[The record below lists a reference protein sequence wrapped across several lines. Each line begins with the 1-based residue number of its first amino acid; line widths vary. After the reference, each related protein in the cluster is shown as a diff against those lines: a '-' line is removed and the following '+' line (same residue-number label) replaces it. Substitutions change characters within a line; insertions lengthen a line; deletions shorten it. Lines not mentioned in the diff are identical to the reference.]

1 MKKRLLSAALALAM
15 VLTMLPLTAFADYD
29 TPVAGDVVGNGT
41 ERVQYINYID
51 ATHTSRGW
59 YVTHVYPAEP
69 ASGSTPAKPQ
79 KSVDFLVTKGVSVG
93 GMYYKNAS
101 GGTLSV
107 DANGVVTNTTIYNY
121 TRNSDGTLARTSL
134 KGQVIVIGDSQTI
147 DIKDASPSIS
157 LDVYGGTA
165 NLTNSGG
172 KLTSVTVNNAQY
184 AAYGYSRGTIAG
196 LSSLNLTSL
205 TLKNVLCNDNVIL
218 NSKTATLA
226 GQLHSVTLDNAKLGT
241 ITLDGVGTD
250 ANKTQVGQTVDIR
263 NKSTFGNISVTG
275 NNSTVK
281 LYDVPGNSSS
291 TVSMT
296 GTGGSFDFQ
305 GGGSIG
311 ALTVTGNTTTALTT
325 APANISIATGC
336 TVGSI
341 NSTGSVATEKA
352 AGRNTVSISGNVG
365 GGVYLK
371 NSAVTINGG
380 NIGSKVVVETGTVT
394 VSGNR
399 STIAAAV
406 ALAHDATF
414 TLNGTNCTIGPL
426 KVYGTGMDPKSVT
439 FTVPADPSNTLGST
453 TDSVVGYTKSTISG
467 GTWKSPVPAGNL
479 NNITYQLKNGDL
491 HTYYNQDQLGEA
503 VIKQGS
509 IAGSVLTMP
518 GVDISTPQKI
528 TFKNGTLTYGELT
541 VKGGTQIPKLPTQM
555 NSVSTPYWSDGNSG
569 SLSGMYPTPTNNNA
583 VTLDAGGGAVTGEVS
598 RFINVYAAAA
608 GTGKTV
614 TAKLVGNVITLSGA
628 VDAGQ
633 TNFTLDLE
641 TDAVKDDGSGKEV
654 PIVIRGVGVTFDP
667 KTKTLNFDN
676 PGNPGY
682 TLTGGNG
689 VMVTDNFTAL
699 KLTNGT
705 KYTLNGSGL
714 VQRTTSVYV
723 VGESSDPAFPS
734 RTNRFSTNDIEVIV
748 NAPGYTATDTLRN
761 IVINAVNGSGA
772 GINWTNSPAVARA
785 INAALASIT
794 DAQAE
799 SFRDAARRQAWTDNG
814 TRGVAFDKSKHTT
827 AYDSQPV
834 WLVPYLEVT
843 VTDYKPTTTGVLDAA
858 ITANLS
864 LKWRIEIEP
873 GSGIRANPAANR
885 VNNDGVFIAKTGV
898 ALALDS
904 DLRTGEDKGDGF
916 VVKFSDFLAGWFMHQ
931 GNTYGYAGTAS
942 GFTMMHSMNGN
953 LGTVTINKTKPMV
966 ERHTTSPVTAGTL
979 AARYESLQAAVDDT
993 LDGQHIV
1000 VDANYTG
1007 STTINMTGKART
1019 ITIQANGKNLVVA
1032 NASGGLVESNETGS
1046 LYTVKLNRNT
1056 TVTTNATI
1064 SVTAAANGSA
1074 SASVAA
1080 AAPGATVSGTI
1091 RPNAGYRAGA
1101 FSATASTPTGNVSV
1115 SVSVNSANNTFSF
1128 VVPANAT
1135 SVTVTPSFVLNTV
1148 VTTVPYTDVSS
1159 TAWYYPGVEYCYNTV
1174 RGSARLMQGM
1184 NDANTIF
1191 SPSSGFTR
1199 AQVVQ
1204 ILWNMKGRPA
1214 PRNTY
1219 NRFSDISSIHYAYN
1233 AMLWAVQNGYAEGYP
1248 NGTFRPNQYVTRQE
1262 MAVFLWR
1269 AAGKPT
1275 GYNTLNLNNYNDG
1288 NQVYDWA
1295 QPAMRWAVAT
1305 GVLSGQ
1311 GSVAVGRY
1319 LAPRAVAY
1327 RSEVAVTVM
1336 NFDKLAVFR

>member
-15 VLTMLPLTAFADYD
+15 VLTMLPMTVFAAP
-29 TPVAGDVVGNGT
+29 THTVVTVASGDGT
-41 ERVQYINYID
+41 ERVEYTSQPTANY
-51 ATHTSRGW
+51 TTPGW
-59 YVTHVYPAEP
+59 WVTHVTP
-69 ASGSTPAKPQ
+69 AST
-79 KSVDFLVTKGVSVG
+79 VDAGGTDYIKVTEGISLN
-93 GMYYKNAS
+93 GMYYNLTNYDS
-101 GGTLSV
+101 TPGGTP
-107 DANGVVTNTTIYNY
+107 VVNKSIYTYAADNTTK
-121 TRNSDGTLARTSL
+121 TGL
-134 KGQVIVIGDSQTI
+134 KGQVTVIGGAVTI
-147 DIKDASPSIS
+147 DAVNASSIM
-157 LDVYGGTA
+157 LDVYGSTGKVILQQNNT
-165 NLTNSGG
+165 GG
-172 KLTSVTVNNAQY
+172 STTKLTSVTVNNAQY
-184 AAYGYSRGTIAG
+184 AAYGKGEITG
-196 LSSLNLTSL
+196 LASLTSLTSL
-205 TLKNVLCNDNVIL
+205 TLKNVTCNDAVNL
-218 NSKTATLA
+218 TSKTAAGA
-226 GQLHSVTLDNAKLGT
+226 GQLHSVTLDNASLGI
-241 ITLDGVGTD
+241 ITLNGVGT
-250 ANKTQVGQTVDIR
+250 TQVGQTVDIR
-263 NKSTFGNISVTG
+263 NRSTFTSLSVTG
-275 NNSTVK
+275 NGSTVR
-281 LYDVPGNSSS
+281 LYDVPGTASA

-305 GGGSIG
+305 GGGVISG
-311 ALTVTGNTTTALTT
+311 LTVTGDTASTAVQTT
-325 APANISIATGC
+325 APASISIATGC

-341 NSTGSVATEKA
+341 NASGVASEKA
-352 AGRNTVSISGNVG
+352 AGRSTVSISGNVTG
-365 GGVYLK
+365 AVNLK

-380 NIGSKVVVETGTVT
+380 NTGAFAMETGTVSVT
-394 VSGNR
+394 GNR
-399 STIAAAV
+399 STMGNV
-406 ALAHDATF
+406 SLAHDATF
-414 TLNGTNCTIGPL
+414 TLSGTNCTIGSL
-426 KVYGTGMDPKSVT
+426 KVDAGGDPKSVT
-439 FTVPADPSNTLGST
+439 FTVPADPSNKLGTS
-453 TDSVVGYTKSTISG
+453 SEAVNNYTKSTISG
-467 GTWKSPVPAGNL
+467 GTWRAPVPAVNL
-479 NNITYQLKNGDL
+479 NNITYQLKNGSL
-491 HTYYNQDQLGEA
+491 YTYYNQDQLGEA

-509 IAGSVLTMP
+509 ITGSQLTMP
-518 GVDISTPQKI
+518 GVDISTPQTI
-528 TFKNGTLTYGELT
+528 TFKNGALTYGELI

-569 SLSGMYPTPTNNNA
+569 SLSGMYPTPA
-583 VTLDAGGGAVTGEVS
+583 SGDVTLDAGGGAITGEVTKLT
-598 RFINVYAAAA
+598 NVTAVAA
-608 GTGKTV
+608 GTGKAV

-633 TNFTLDLE
+633 TNFTLNLE
-641 TDAVKDDGSGKEV
+641 TDAVKDNGSGKEV
-654 PIVIRGVGVTFDP
+654 PIVIQNVGVTFDP

-676 PGNPGY
+676 PGTAGY
-682 TLTGGNG
+682 TLPGGNG

-714 VQRTTSVYV
+714 VQRTTSVTV
-723 VGESSDPAFPS
+723 VGEGGS
-734 RTNRFSTNDIEVIV
+734 RTNKFSLNDIEVIV
-748 NAPGYTATDTLRN
+748 NAPGYTATDTLRS
-761 IVINAVNGSGA
+761 IVINAVNSSGA
-772 GINWTNSPAVARA
+772 KIDWTNSPAVQRA

-873 GSGIRANPAANR
+873 GGGIRANPAANR

-931 GNTYGYAGTAS
+931 GNTYGYAGTDN

-953 LGTVTINKTKPMV
+953 LGTVTINKTAPMV
-966 ERHTTSPVTAGTL
+966 ERHTKYPVAAGTL

-1007 STTINMTGKART
+1007 STTINVTGKART

-1032 NASGGLVESNETGS
+1032 NASGSLVESTRTGS

-1074 SASVAA
+1074 SASVTA

-1159 TAWYYPGVEYCYNTV
+1159 TAWYYTGVEYCYNTV

-1184 NDANTIF
+1184 NDANTVF
-1191 SPSSGFTR
+1191 SPNSGFTR

-1214 PRNTY
+1214 PRNTS

-1233 AMLWAVQNGYAEGYP
+1233 AMLWAVQNGYTEGYP
-1248 NGTFRPNQYVTRQE
+1248 DGTFRPNQYVTRQE

>member
-29 TPVAGDVVGNGT
+29 TPGAGDVVGDGT

-59 YVTHVYPAEP
+59 YVTHVYPAVT
-69 ASGSTPAKPQ
+69 ASGSTPAKPP
-79 KSVDFLVTKGVSVG
+79 KSVDFLVTTGVSVG
-93 GMYYKNAS
+93 GMYYKDAS
-101 GGTLSV
+101 GGSLTES
-107 DANGVVTNTTIYNY
+107 NGVVTNTTIYNY
-121 TRNSDGTLARTSL
+121 TRNAAGELVQTSL
-134 KGQVIVIGDSQTI
+134 KGQVIVIGDSQAI
-147 DIKDASPSIS
+147 DIKDASSSIL

-184 AAYGYSRGTIAG
+184 AAYGNSKGTIAG
-196 LSSLNLTSL
+196 LDRLPNLTSL
-205 TLKNVLCNDNVIL
+205 TLKNVICNENVTL

-226 GQLHSVTLDNAKLGT
+226 GQLHSVTLDNANLGT

-263 NKSTFGNISVTG
+263 NKSTFGNITVTG

-291 TVSMT
+291 VSMT

-311 ALTVTGNTTTALTT
+311 ELTVTGNTTTDLTT

-336 TVGSI
+336 TVDSI
-341 NSTGSVATEKA
+341 NGSGVSSEKA
-352 AGRNTVSISGNVG
+352 AGRNTVSISGNVTNKTQ
-365 GGVYLK
+365 LK

-380 NIGSKVVVETGTVT
+380 NTGEFVMETGTVSVT
-394 VSGNR
+394 GNR
-399 STIAAAV
+399 STMGDV
-406 ALAHDATF
+406 SLAHDATF
-414 TLNGTNCTIGPL
+414 TLSGTNCTIGSL
-426 KVYGTGMDPKSVT
+426 KVDGTGKDSKSVT
-439 FTVPADPSNTLGST
+439 FTVPTDPSNTLGNASE
-453 TDSVVGYTKSTISG
+453 SVVGYTKPTISG
-467 GTWKSPVPAGNL
+467 GTWKYPVAAVNL
-479 NNITYQLKNGDL
+479 NNITYQLKNGSL
-491 HTYYNQDQLGEA
+491 YTYYNQDQLGEA

-509 IAGSVLTMP
+509 TSGDLTMP
-518 GVDISTPQKI
+518 SSTGTQVV
-528 TFKNGTLTYGELT
+528 TFKNGALTYGVLK
-541 VKGGTQIPKLPTQM
+541 VKEGTQIPKLPTQM

-569 SLSGMYPTPTNNNA
+569 SLSGMYPTPASGN
-583 VTLDAGGGAVTGEVS
+583 VTLDAGGGAVTGEVT
-598 RFINVYAAAA
+598 RFTNVYAAAA

-633 TNFTLDLE
+633 TKFTLDLE

-676 PGNPGY
+676 PGSLGY
-682 TLTGGNG
+682 TLPGGNG

-714 VQRTTSVYV
+714 VQRTTSVKV
-723 VGESSDPAFPS
+723 VGEAGS
-734 RTNRFSTNDIEVIV
+734 RTNKFSPNDIEVIV
-748 NAPGYTATDTLRN
+748 NAPGYTATDTLRS
-761 IVINAVNGSGA
+761 IVINAVNSSDA

-885 VNNDGVFIAKTGV
+885 VNNNGVFIAKTGV
-898 ALALDS
+898 ALSLDS
-904 DLRTGEDKGDGF
+904 DLRPSENSGKGFQVNFSGF
-916 VVKFSDFLAGWFMHQ
+916 GAGWFMHQ
-931 GNTYGYAGTAS
+931 GNTYGYAYNGSDKA
-942 GFTMMHSMNGN
+942 FNMMHSMNGN
-953 LGTVTINKTKPMV
+953 LGTVTINKTEPMV
-966 ERHTTSPVTAGTL
+966 NRYLNNTDTPPLRL

-1007 STTINMTGKART
+1007 STTINVTGKART

-1032 NASGGLVESNETGS
+1032 NASGGLVESNATGS
-1046 LYTVKLNRNT
+1046 RYTVKLNRNT

-1074 SASVAA
+1074 SASVTA

-1135 SVTVTPSFVLNTV
+1135 SVTVTPSFVLITV
-1148 VTTVPYTDVSS
+1148 VSTVPYTDVSS
-1159 TAWYYPGVEYCYNTV
+1159 TAWYYTGVEYCYNTV

-1184 NDANTIF
+1184 NDANTVF

-1233 AMLWAVQNGYAEGYP
+1233 AMLWAVQNGYTEGYP
-1248 NGTFRPNQYVTRQE
+1248 DGTFRPNQYVTRQE